1 MSLLNR
7 ESRLRTVVDVKLLHE
22 NEIEEFEE
30 LNKARFASK
39 DRTLFVLVCVA
50 YPVLVVA
57 FALLGVRFRDDPRD
71 LGSLFDLLC
80 VAVMFV
86 GWFPIMGIWGDASER
101 AAQMREER
109 LTAFM
114 RRIPGYSDR
123 EMRRHRGNGGPP
135 GSSSRRQLQH
145 EWYEG
150 HSELDYTDR
159 VRGEMYGLDVDTYIS
174 NVAEHDRD

>member
-7 ESRLRTVVDVKLLHE
+7 ESKLRTIGDVKLLRGD
-22 NEIEEFEE
+22 EIEEFEE

-39 DRTLFVLVCVA
+39 DRTLLVLACVA
-50 YPVLVVA
+50 YPVLVIA
-57 FALLGVRFRDDPRD
+57 FALLSVRFRDDPQD

-86 GWFPIMGIWGDASER
+86 GWFPIMGIWTDASDR
-101 AAQMREER
+101 AAREREER
-109 LTAFM
+109 LTAFV
-114 RRIPGYSDR
+114 RRIPGYNDR
-123 EMRRHRGNGGPP
+123 ELRRHYGSGGSPAP
-135 GSSSRRQLQH
+135 SSRRQMQH

-159 VRGEMYGLDVDTYIS
+159 TRGEMYGMDADTYIS